1 MIPRRTCFF
10 AFSFQVAIMTGV
22 FIVLL
27 SVNMLKGGG
36 AFESPVGIVCG
47 SFSFWMTTVLSLV
60 YLVVVS
66 L

>member
-1 MIPRRTCFF
+1 
-10 AFSFQVAIMTGV
+10 MTGV

-36 AFESPVGIVCG
+36 AFESPVGIECG
-47 SFSFWMTTVLSLV
+47 SLAFWATSVLSLV
-60 YLVVVS
+60 YLFAVS